1 MDDFLWSFALKNT
14 INNNNNNNDNDNN
27 NNNNNNNNNDRH
39 YPSSTAL
46 TIKIILWVAE
56 AVIGQ
61 G

>member
-46 TIKIILWVAE
+46 TIKIIL
-56 AVIGQ
+56 
-61 G
+61 